1 MHILAKWETDGR
13 NLQILG
19 VWKLSWKMR
28 LCWNQ
33 NTSQKQVNCSRLLF
47 QKTKK
52 DCQTE
57 HILIFLN
64 TSFLILSF
72 EVILSIHFLSILIS
86 LEISA
91 NNKQIHKRAMEFS
104 FQDYLKCF
112 SFAVIWSK
120 ARV

>member
-19 VWKLSWKMR
+19 VWKLSWKMQ

-47 QKTKK
+47 QKNKK

-57 HILIFLN
+57 HILIFLS

-72 EVILSIHFLSILIS
+72 EVILSIHFFIYFDFFR
-86 LEISA
+86 
-91 NNKQIHKRAMEFS
+91 NKCKQ
-104 FQDYLKCF
+104 
-112 SFAVIWSK
+112 
-120 ARV
+120 